1 MVDYLAKFEESLAR
15 IHEPE
20 RAKSFYERFY
30 ERFIAS
36 DPRIA
41 EMFKDTDMAHQ
52 IDMLRASLSEL
63 KEFSTSL
70 KSNNYIVTLARI
82 HGIRGRDVHPES
94 YDAWLDSLVSTVA
107 DVDPECDLQTELA
120 WRLVLAPGIEFMKF
134 YYDK

>member
-1 MVDYLAKFEESLAR
+1 MAQR
-15 IHEPE
+15 
-20 RAKSFYERFY
+20 FYERFY

-36 DPRIA
+36 DPHIA
-41 EMFKDTDMAHQ
+41 EMFAHTDMGHQ
-52 IDMLRASLSEL
+52 VGMLRESLSEL

-82 HGIRGRDVHPES
+82 HGIRGRQISPGS
-94 YDAWLDSLVSTVA
+94 YDSWLASLVATVGEI
-107 DVDPECDLQTELA
+107 DPECGLQTELA